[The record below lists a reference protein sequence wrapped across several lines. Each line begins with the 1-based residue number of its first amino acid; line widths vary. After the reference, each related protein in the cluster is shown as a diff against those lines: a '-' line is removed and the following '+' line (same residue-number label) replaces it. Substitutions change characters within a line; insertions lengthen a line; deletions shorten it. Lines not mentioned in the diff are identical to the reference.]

1 MHVQYYNLYTHFI
14 LTTLNR
20 LPLINE
26 THRNRI
32 EKYIT
37 GIVNNLDSRMYAIQE
52 EYKEL
57 MDYYQKTLKPSRVE
71 KIR

>member
-1 MHVQYYNLYTHFI
+1 
-14 LTTLNR
+14 

-26 THRNRI
+26 THRDRI

-37 GIVNNLDSRMYAIQE
+37 GIVNNLDTRMYAIQE

-57 MDYYQKTLKPSRVE
+57 MDYYQITLKPFKVD
-71 KIR
+71 KIK

>member
-1 MHVQYYNLYTHFI
+1 MQIQYHNLYTHFI

-26 THRNRI
+26 THRDRI

-37 GIVNNLDSRMYAIQE
+37 GIVNNLDTRMYAIQE

-57 MDYYQKTLKPSRVE
+57 MDYYQITLKPFKVD
-71 KIR
+71 KIK